1 MTAENPS
8 PSTESSSNESLN
20 SSRGESKPLRT
31 RLNVPIEGEDEY
43 RYRADYGA
51 WFDRLKKRLLRRR

>member
-1 MTAENPS
+1 MNA
-8 PSTESSSNESLN
+8 
-20 SSRGESKPLRT
+20 SRGESKPKRT

-51 WFDRLKKRLLRRR
+51 WFERLKNRLLRRR